1 MCPRGPRCIHVCPRA
16 IWMPQCRLGIEHGL
30 PDWPTPLLVDIGG
43 RYPPLTRRETM
54 YYLCELKSLPSIR
67 LRWHSFCLLI
77 SGALYSGENILVFG
91 ALLPSLRL
99 SKAYVSPS
107 LVAFPLVFCLGR
119 DFALEDLLRWDYS
132 KRTIVL
138 ALVEPSKQG
147 APLSSGQGRFQEELE
162 KQVFH
167 LFTNSFKE
175 CKTLVLTEPEIK
187 SSKI

>member
-1 MCPRGPRCIHVCPRA
+1 MHNGLFPKPA
-16 IWMPQCRLGIEHGL
+16 IDISRLAVKPSSKGHCRLQVCCHH
-30 PDWPTPLLVDIGG
+30 PDQKLQKVT
-43 RYPPLTRRETM
+43 
-54 YYLCELKSLPSIR
+54 
-67 LRWHSFCLLI
+67 
-77 SGALYSGENILVFG
+77 ENKTQ
-91 ALLPSLRL
+91 RL

-107 LVAFPLVFCLGR
+107 LVAFPLVFCLGC

-132 KRTIVL
+132 KRTILL

-175 CKTLVLTEPEIK
+175 
-187 SSKI
+187 